1 MQYGN
6 KTTLGQSFIIQGRVL
21 KALILREIIT
31 RYGRKNIG
39 FMWLFVEPL
48 LMTLLIAVLWGEF
61 RGAHISTLNIV
72 AFTITGYPLM
82 MMWRNAAN
90 RAVGSIDA
98 NISLLYHRNVR
109 VLDTILARMIL
120 EIAGATIAQIAIMV
134 IFVFIGIIPM
144 PVDIFYMLLAWIA
157 MAFFAIGLGL
167 VITAIANKFEAFGKI
182 WSTFSFLLMPLSGVF
197 FFLNTIPER
206 YRHYLEW
213 LPMIHGTEMFRHG
226 YFGTQVVTLED
237 PYYLLFCDL
246 VLLTLGLMLVRLI
259 SRNVNP

>member
-1 MQYGN
+1 MNYGN
-6 KTTLGQSFIIQGRVL
+6 KTTLAQSFVIQGRVL

-48 LMTLLIAVLWGEF
+48 IMTLLIALLWGELRAGSF
-61 RGAHISTLNIV
+61 SNLNII

-98 NISLLYHRNVR
+98 NISLLYHRNVK
-109 VLDTILARMIL
+109 VVDTVLARMIL
-120 EIAGATIAQIAIMV
+120 ELCGATIAQIVIMV
-134 IFVFIGIIPM
+134 ALITLGVIGYPD
-144 PVDIFYMLLAWIA
+144 DIFYMLLAWFLMA
-157 MAFFAIGLGL
+157 MFAIGLGL
-167 VITAIANKFEAFGKI
+167 IITSIANKFEAFGKI

-197 FFLNTIPER
+197 FFLNSIPENFR
-206 YRHYLEW
+206 SYLSW

-226 YFGTQVVTLED
+226 YFGASVITLEN
-237 PYYLLFCDL
+237 PYYLFFCDL
-246 VLLTLGLMLVRLI
+246 VILMFGLVAIRVI
-259 SRNVNP
+259 SRNINP